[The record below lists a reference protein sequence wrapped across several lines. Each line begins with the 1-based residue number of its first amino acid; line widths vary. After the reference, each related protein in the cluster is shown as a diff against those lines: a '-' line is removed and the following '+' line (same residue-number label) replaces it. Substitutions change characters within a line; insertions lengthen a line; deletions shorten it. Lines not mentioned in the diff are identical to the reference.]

1 MQLPSD
7 FPVKYI
13 IINGFQCV
21 NDTEIY
27 FQPFST
33 PRPADRKG
41 LRYMPAYYDEK
52 SKNWYCKFY
61 YTDYTGARKQKF
73 KRGFKLQREAKEWE
87 KNFLQMQT
95 GQPDMAFSSMCEL
108 YLEDKK
114 EHAKLSSYQSMKG
127 RLDGW
132 VIPYFQDTPLNSI
145 TAAEVRKWQGVLK
158 NATGATGKPL
168 SSSYMHN
175 IVMELS
181 AVFNYAMRFYGL
193 TSNPCRIAGDTVG
206 KKTKSI
212 HFWTKEEFDKFIQTF
227 DKTDPFYTAFMILY
241 YTGMRIGELMALT
254 FADIDF
260 SSGSISISKTYR
272 RTGGKDIVTSPKTE
286 KSNREI
292 LIPPFLCDCLQRHMG
307 RIYAPDSEARI
318 FTMSKNTYLDHMKK
332 HEKAA
337 GLHHIRLHDLR
348 HSHASLLIELG
359 FSALLVSERLGH
371 ENVSTTLDI
380 YSHLFPS
387 KQSEVSDKLE
397 RLYQKDCK

>member
-1 MQLPSD
+1 
-7 FPVKYI
+7 
-13 IINGFQCV
+13 
-21 NDTEIY
+21 
-27 FQPFST
+27 
-33 PRPADRKG
+33 
-41 LRYMPAYYDEK
+41 MPAYYDEK

-61 YTDYTGARKQKF
+61 YTDYTGARKQKK

-168 SSSYMHN
+168 SPSYMHN

-193 TSNPCRIAGDTVG
+193 TSNPCRIAGDKVG

-212 HFWTKEEFDKFIQTF
+212 QFWTKEEFDRFIQTF
-227 DKTDPFYTAFMILY
+227 DKTDPFYTAFMVLY

-260 SSGSISISKTYR
+260 SSGSIHITKTYWR
-272 RTGGKDIVTSPKTE
+272 VNRKDIVTSPKTE

-292 LIPPFLCDCLQRHMG
+292 LIPPFLCDCLRRHMG
-307 RIYAPDSEARI
+307 RIYAPDPETRI
-318 FTMSKNTYLDHMKK
+318 FTMSKNTYRDHMKK

-337 GLHHIRLHDLR
+337 GLRHIRLHDLR

-397 RLYQKDCK
+397 RLYQKDYEK